1 MNSHPVSVCSAGFR
15 QAMRTLSQLLL
26 FLVTLLFSG
35 WQAAL
40 HAYPLEETPPAPS
53 SFLLVARQEMPDPR
67 FHKTVLLVTMHGNTG
82 HIGVIINR
90 PQGIT
95 LDRIFPDHP
104 GAKEFTLFYGGPVYP
119 GQVSYLVRGGAA
131 VAGSLT
137 ISKSTY
143 LAYDVPILGELLSGK
158 RRYRDLRV
166 MHGVASWAPGQLEN
180 EIRLG
185 GWFILPLDEAAI
197 FDHTPAGL
205 WQEMYNRA
213 NRISL

>member
-1 MNSHPVSVCSAGFR
+1 MRALSH
-15 QAMRTLSQLLL
+15 LLL
-26 FLVTLLFSG
+26 FIGTLLFSG

-40 HAYPLEETPPAPS
+40 HAYPLDETPPAPASS
-53 SFLLVARQEMPDPR
+53 SFLLVASHEMPDPR

-104 GAKEFTLFYGGPVYP
+104 AAKEFPLFYGGPVYP
-119 GQVSYLVRGGAA
+119 GQVSYLVRGGEA
-131 VAGSLT
+131 VAESLT
-137 ISKSTY
+137 ISRNIL

-158 RRYRDLRV
+158 RRYQDLRV

-185 GWFILPLDEAAI
+185 GWFVLPLDEAVI
-197 FDHTPAGL
+197 FDQPPPGWVPGIKNTPL
-205 WQEMYNRA
+205 RMN
-213 NRISL
+213 